1 MNAQTFQVAGVM
13 LGWLAFAITVIPILL
28 RRRTASAQRAPRSLL
43 AMVLQGFG
51 FALAWGRMPQAV
63 AQASSAG
70 GAGRWG
76 LALIASTLALVAGV
90 FAVAAVRR
98 LGAQWSLVARVT
110 ERHELITSGPYAVVR
125 HPIYT
130 AMLGLLI
137 ATGLTFGTPTSTVAG
152 AVLYVIGTWLRTRA
166 EERLLEAAFGDRY
179 AAYRRRVPALIP
191 WPRPR

>member
-1 MNAQTFQVAGVM
+1 MAHLSQESFDAHAVDVGGGEKPGV
-13 LGWLAFAITVIPILL
+13 
-28 RRRTASAQRAPRSLL
+28 RAPC
-43 AMVLQGFG
+43 
-51 FALAWGRMPQAV
+51 
-63 AQASSAG
+63 
-70 GAGRWG
+70 
-76 LALIASTLALVAGV
+76 
-90 FAVAAVRR
+90 
-98 LGAQWSLVARVT
+98 LVARVT